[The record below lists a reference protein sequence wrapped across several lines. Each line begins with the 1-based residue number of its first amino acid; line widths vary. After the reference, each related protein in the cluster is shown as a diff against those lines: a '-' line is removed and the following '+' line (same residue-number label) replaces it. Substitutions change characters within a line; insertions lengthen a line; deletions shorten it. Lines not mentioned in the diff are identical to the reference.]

1 MNIQYGDTASKMI
14 NLIKKSNQYI
24 NEQNLNWGDEMLLNF
39 IEIFFALLSYQ
50 QVFYIINFI
59 IIDIDI

>member
-1 MNIQYGDTASKMI
+1 MNIQYGDTTSKMI

-24 NEQNLNWGDEMLLNF
+24 NEQNLKLGDEMLLNF
-39 IEIFFALLSYQ
+39 IENFFALLSYQ